1 VPAVKIAREASRGRA
16 KIVGSLGPTGRFIV
30 PLGDL
35 EFEEAYRAFYEQSKA
50 LADAGADCLIFETCI
65 DIQEMRAGLLAAKDA
80 TKLPI
85 ICQLSYSED
94 GRSVTGTDPQT
105 AAITLEALGADIIGV
120 NCSLGPQEP
129 VPIVKT
135 PTWQIPLLTLAFAAI
150 WTLLYFVLTKTNS
163 TVPVLD
169 SMANAL
175 SIVAMWMLARKYI
188 EQWLVWFVVDAILCG
203 LYIYK
208 GVPFHGILY
217 GFYTIVAILG
227 YQKWQRM
234 LKP

>member
-1 VPAVKIAREASRGRA
+1 MEFWTNKAATSREPE
-16 KIVGSLGPTGRFIV
+16 KV
-30 PLGDL
+30 
-35 EFEEAYRAFYEQSKA
+35 YR
-50 LADAGADCLIFETCI
+50 
-65 DIQEMRAGLLAAKDA
+65 
-80 TKLPI
+80 PI
-85 ICQLSYSED
+85 I
-94 GRSVTGTDPQT
+94 
-105 AAITLEALGADIIGV
+105 
-120 NCSLGPQEP
+120 
-129 VPIVKT
+129 KT
-135 PTWQIPLLTLAFAAI
+135 PTWQIPLLTLAFVGI
-150 WTLLYFVLTKTNS
+150 WALLYFVLTKTNS

-234 LKP
+234 LKL

>member
-1 VPAVKIAREASRGRA
+1 MDIFLLLD
-16 KIVGSLGPTGRFIV
+16 IVG
-30 PLGDL
+30 
-35 EFEEAYRAFYEQSKA
+35 
-50 LADAGADCLIFETCI
+50 TCI
-65 DIQEMRAGLLAAKDA
+65 GLVYLWLEYNAKRSLWIVSMIMPAIDIFLYYEKGLYADFGMAIYYLLIAIYGWIVWNFGQ
-80 TKLPI
+80 TKQQPAMN
-85 ICQLSYSED
+85 QKKVY
-94 GRSVTGTDPQT
+94 R
-105 AAITLEALGADIIGV
+105 
-120 NCSLGPQEP
+120 
-129 VPIVKT
+129 PIVKT
-135 PTWQIPLLTLAFAAI
+135 PTWQIPLLTIAFAGI
-150 WTLLYFVLTKTNS
+150 WALLYFVLTKTNS

-175 SIVAMWMLARKYI
+175 SIVAMCMMARIYL

-234 LKP
+234 LKL